1 MNTTTFVG
9 TAVPNPLRR
18 HVSWGAVFAGLLLAL
33 TCYLFFGVLGTA
45 IGAATID
52 PMSERSPLS
61 GFGTGAGVWVGISTL
76 IALAVGAFIAGRN
89 AAGNGVLH
97 GVLCWALTTLVALYM
112 VSALAGNVIGA
123 AGRLAGSGLA
133 LAGQGVAAA
142 APSVASGVKDQL
154 QQNGVS
160 FDFDD
165 ARNQLDTLLRQSG
178 KAELAPEQLKSQADA
193 AVADGKNTGAA
204 ASTTPQNAD
213 TDLGAFFDRLR
224 QRAKPGLEAADR
236 EALVNIIVA
245 RTGKTRPEAE
255 QIAANYEQTYN
266 QAVAKWEQ
274 LKVQA
279 EQKAR
284 EAGDAAAKAVSQA
297 AWAGVIVM
305 LLGLAVS
312 AAAGY
317 FGRRT
322 GLRDERVV
330 AV

>member
-1 MNTTTFVG
+1 M
-9 TAVPNPLRR
+9 
-18 HVSWGAVFAGLLLAL
+18 AGLLLAL
-33 TCYLFFGVLGTA
+33 TCYLFLGVLGTA
-45 IGAATID
+45 IGSATID
-52 PMSERSPLS
+52 PMSERSPLA
-61 GFGTGAGVWVGISTL
+61 GFGTGAGVWVGLSTL
-76 IALAVGAFIAGRN
+76 IALAIGAFIAGRT
-89 AAGNGVLH
+89 AHTNGALH

-112 VSALAGNVIGA
+112 VSTLAGNVLGA
-123 AGRLAGSGLA
+123 AGRLAGNGIA

-142 APSVASGVKDQL
+142 APGVADTVKGQL
-154 QQNGVS
+154 QQNGVQ
-160 FDFDD
+160 FDFAD
-165 ARNQLDTLLRQSG
+165 ARNQLETLLRQSG

-204 ASTTPQNAD
+204 ASTTPQTAD

-236 EALVNIIVA
+236 DALVNIIVA
-245 RTGKTRPEAE
+245 RTGKSRPEAE

-297 AWAGVIVM
+297 SWAGVVVM
-305 LLGLAVS
+305 LLGFAVS
-312 AAAGY
+312 AGAG
-317 FGRRT
+317 FLGRRS
-322 GLRDERVV
+322 GARREVGVV
-330 AV
+330 V